1 MRIKLMTACA
11 VVSFTLLSAVAGAQ
25 SAPTAAPAQT
35 PGATASAAPL
45 TKADIVSVPVWP
57 KMAVTL
63 PETQQPVATSF
74 ALGQIEG
81 IKPELVSGVTANGY
95 ARQVAVENQKIGQV
109 LVLSVA
115 KDGKEE
121 AIASDGLTAQFDATE
136 TSQLFPEKNIT
147 VEGSK
152 AALTAAL
159 EKLAAADKKDDAK
172 KEVKDDTSE
181 NAVGSNA
188 SGNDAASSYKTP
200 AATTIKADE
209 EPTITVSTSTDGCAV
224 RVDLAQEKAFVQS
237 KEQTFSDG
245 VLSAETACSDS
256 EVSYP
261 LKKSYLACPD
271 VVSIADMTAWPQF
284 TWYYADGSGE
294 THTVSECAQDEE
306 LPYTISEDEGQ
317 CTILT
322 DFAAGQAV
330 PQSALIYTNRNGA
343 IVQARGCGT
352 STLSAA
358 VPMTESTAACPLRHD
373 YAAGLSY
380 ELSMWTYQRNGVTY
394 QAAPCADTG
403 RTFTHEKIYTDSANE
418 YVCTPIVNQTGGT
431 VTLQSRKRITIDG
444 TSQYITECT
453 PDTATQAILSTTDGC
468 MDPSK
473 WTHDIEAGVSY
484 GQERFYF
491 LKGGSTPV
499 YVTSCQTSAVTY
511 AHDQT
516 VTGYQPH
523 DDQLFAYPLTTVKI
537 SVNGSPYTIKSSEVL
552 PGATQFQYTLS
563 GTVDKQNGAATYE
576 GCNAFYTTTRYEQ
589 WARPDATVY
598 EKAIGDGTPVGP
610 SDVCSTTTEAGSYW
624 TTSFSYSSLSHSSV
638 QTLISRTVKK
648 NPFTGETFTSPK
660 TVTGTANAQSGTGH
674 GDAAFYSYY
683 NEGGDGS
690 VPYNGNFIA
699 DGYWLKLTPLGYYN
713 ATSPCGSSPYYVV
726 SKSGSGAAGRWN
738 GSFTMTCG
746 WSPAAAYGW
755 Q

>member
-25 SAPTAAPAQT
+25 SAPTAAPART
-35 PGATASAAPL
+35 TGTAATVEPL
-45 TKADIVSVPVWP
+45 TKADVVTVPVWP
-57 KMAVTL
+57 KIATKL
-63 PETQQPVATSF
+63 PETQEPVATSF

-81 IKPELVSGVTANGY
+81 IKPELVAGVTANGY

-121 AIASDGLTAQFDATE
+121 AIASEGLSAQFDATE

-159 EKLAAADKKDDAK
+159 EKLAAADKKDDEK
-172 KEVKDDTSE
+172 KEVKDATSE

-188 SGNDAASSYKTP
+188 SGNDLASSYKTP
-200 AATTIKADE
+200 PATTIKAE
-209 EPTITVSTSTDGCAV
+209 KEPTITVSTSTDGCSV

-245 VLSAETACSDS
+245 VLSAETQCSDS

-271 VVSIADMTAWPQF
+271 IVSLKDMTAWPQF

-294 THTVSECAQDEE
+294 THTVSECTKDEE
-306 LPYTISEDEGQ
+306 LPYTIAEDEGQ

-330 PQSALIYTNRNGA
+330 PQSALVYTNRNGA
-343 IVQARGCGT
+343 IVQARGCDT

-373 YAAGLSY
+373 HAAGLSH

-403 RTFTHEKIYTDSANE
+403 RTFTQEKVYTDSANE

-444 TSQYITECT
+444 ISQYITECT

-473 WTHDIEAGVSY
+473 WTHDIEANVSY

-499 YVTSCQTSAVTY
+499 YVTNCQTSAVNY
-511 AHDQT
+511 AHSQT

-589 WARPDATVY
+589 WARPDRTVY
-598 EKAIGDGTPVGP
+598 EKAIGDGAPVGP
-610 SDVCSTTTEAGSYW
+610 SDVCSTTQESATYWQVSYSPV
-624 TTSFSYSSLSHSSV
+624 TGTSFQQYV
-638 QTLISRTVKK
+638 SRTVRT
-648 NPFTGETFTSPK
+648 NPNTGEVFIGNATN
-660 TVTGTANAQSGTGH
+660 TGTASYQSLSLGDDRGGYASTLFFGAGNTG
-674 GDAAFYSYY
+674 GG
-683 NEGGDGS
+683 EGGTSTFGHT
-690 VPYNGNFIA
+690 VTPA
-699 DGYWLKLTPLGYYN
+699 GYSEATTPCK
-713 ATSPCGSSPYYVV
+713 TSQIVVV
-726 SKSGSGAAGRWN
+726 SQSGSGVPSYWN
-738 GSFTMTCG
+738 GSYVLRCG
-746 WSPAAAYGW
+746 YSPATAAGW
-755 Q
+755 K